1 MTIRRFI
8 AALLVAMLV
17 FPNMAAAQAGGD
29 VWRVFAQ
36 KLEAGAPIVVRLENG
51 QRFKAT
57 LIEARPDALLLQPK
71 TRRPV
76 PVQPVSYDAIQL
88 LERENRNGMGAAKAA
103 AIGVATGAGAF
114 LAVLAII
121 AATVGD

>member
-1 MTIRRFI
+1 MIMRRLVT
-8 AALLVAMLV
+8 AVLVAML
-17 FPNMAAAQAGGD
+17 AAPALASAQANGD
-29 VWRVFAQ
+29 IWRTFAQ
-36 KLEAGAPIVVRLENG
+36 KLEAGSSVVVRLHNG

-57 LIEARPDALLLQPK
+57 LIDARADAVLLQPR

-88 LERENRNGMGAAKAA
+88 LERESKNGMGAAKAA

-114 LAVLAII
+114 LAILAIF
-121 AATVGD
+121 AATLD